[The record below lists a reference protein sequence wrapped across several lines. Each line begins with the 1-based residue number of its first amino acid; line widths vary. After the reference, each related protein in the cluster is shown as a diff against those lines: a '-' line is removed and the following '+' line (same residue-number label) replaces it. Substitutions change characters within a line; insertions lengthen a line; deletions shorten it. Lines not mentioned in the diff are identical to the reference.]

1 MKFLQKRH
9 FGKQGKNRSH
19 RKVTRQEQI
28 ESVQS
33 TLPDEVVQFPSVNGH
48 LGEKKTFHSLRW
60 LEGQDAR
67 ISKDITWDTVVKTV
81 QHTRREA
88 LNNLIRK

>member
-48 LGEKKTFHSLRW
+48 REKKTFHRLHW